1 MAKIIIEMSDND
13 YQELLNG
20 QMSADAMRKI
30 IQEGLMLSNSI
41 TNMDLLKVV
50 YPDPSVIEI
59 EEEYPSGA
67 LKLSDEFLHA
77 PYEAVKR
84 EDPEE
89 CL

>member
-1 MAKIIIEMSDND
+1 MAKIIIEMSDTD
-13 YQELLNG
+13 HQELLNG

-30 IQEGLMLSNSI
+30 IQDGLVLSHNI
-41 TNMDLLKVV
+41 TNMDLLKVI

-59 EEEYPSGA
+59 EEEYPSGT
-67 LKLSDEFLHA
+67 LKFSDMFLHA
-77 PYEAVKR
+77 PYEDVKR